1 MPRKE
6 IVGYQ
11 LPGFSV
17 VVERDPLRFF
27 ARTIGDLRP
36 VCHEPAAAHAAGYP
50 DLLVP
55 PTYLFSLEMRR
66 PDAYRALA
74 LLGANLRSALH
85 AGETFTYHRQ
95 CFAGDRLDFD
105 LKITDYTEKREGKLG
120 LLQRTATVTRL
131 GKPVAELTNVLAVKW
146 DGAA

>member
-1 MPRKE
+1 MLRKS
-6 IVGYQ
+6 IVGQ
-11 LPGFSV
+11 HLPGFSV

-27 ARTIGDLRP
+27 ARSIGDLRP
-36 VCHEPAAAHAAGYP
+36 VCHDVAAARAAGHP
-50 DLLVP
+50 DLVVP

-66 PDAYRALA
+66 PEPYRALD
-74 LLGANLRSALH
+74 LLSAELRCALH

-105 LKITDYTEKREGKLG
+105 LSITDYTEKRGGRLG
-120 LLQRTATVTRL
+120 LLQRKATVTRL
-131 GKPVAELTNVLAVKW
+131 GETVAELTNVLAIQW